1 MNKKLK
7 FKGSMKQFMRWPLYL
22 TILLIWLDILIF
34 MVSVKA
40 GILATLGIVVYIVAA
55 LLLTRFHRPLI
66 LNDLIAFANQY
77 ESLEKRL
84 LDDLAL
90 PYAIMD
96 TNGRM
101 IWSNKVFAE
110 LTGKEQLYNKHITT
124 IFPEIT
130 PDKLP
135 VPEKQEITEM
145 STNFGDRIYRVSM
158 QLVTMKDVVNEAR
171 ILENVDAD
179 INLVAMFF
187 YDETEL
193 QEYIQK
199 NEDDKLVVALAYLDN
214 YEEALEGVE
223 EVRRSLLIALIDRKI
238 TKYFSN
244 FDGLVRKLE
253 RDKYFL
259 IMRQSSLEALKEQ
272 RFHILDEVK
281 TVNIGNEMAVTL
293 SIGIGLNGANYLQ
306 NYEYCRIAIEM
317 ALGRGGDQVVIKNG
331 DSIAYFGGKSQQV
344 EKNTRVKARVKA
356 QALKEFMSTKD
367 RVVVMGHK
375 ITDVDALGA
384 AIGIYR
390 AGKTLGKPVH
400 IVVNDPTTS
409 IRPLM
414 AGYINNPDYE
424 PSMFVDCAQAKDLV
438 DNNTV
443 VVVVDTN
450 KPSYTECQDLL
461 YLTRTIVVLDH
472 HRRGSEVI
480 QNAVLSYVEPYASS
494 TCEMVAE
501 ILQYF
506 DEDLRLRSLEAD
518 CLYAGMV
525 IDTNNFTTRSGVRT
539 FEAAAY
545 LRRNGADITRVRKM
559 LRDNIDAYKARAE
572 VVRTAQIYRNCFAI
586 GRCPSEGL
594 ESPTV
599 VGAQAANELLNIAG
613 VKASFV
619 LTPYNNEVY
628 VSARAIDEVNVQ
640 VMMERMGGGG
650 HLNIAGAQVKAT
662 ENDQRYY
669 RSVIPG
675 RRIQRMK
682 VILLEDV
689 KALGKRGE
697 IVNVSDGYARNM
709 ILPKKLGL
717 EATPKNLNDLKLQK
731 ANEEKVAQENLEAA
745 RAFAK
750 NLEDKE
756 VILTLKVGEGGRTF
770 GSVSTK
776 EISEAAKKQLN
787 LDIEKKKLVL
797 PNPIRNLG
805 VTNVPVKLHPKV
817 TGSLK
822 VWVKEEA

>member
-1 MNKKLK
+1 MNNKVK
-7 FKGSMKQFMRWPLYL
+7 FKGPMKHFMRWPLYL
-22 TILLIWLDILIF
+22 SVLVVLLDLLVFI
-34 MVSVKA
+34 VSVKA
-40 GILATLGIVVYIVAA
+40 GILVSVGTVIYIFIAVQ
-55 LLLTRFHRPLI
+55 LFRYHKPLI
-66 LNDLIAFANQY
+66 VNDMIAFANQY
-77 ESLEKRL
+77 DVVEKRML
-84 LDDLAL
+84 EELAL

-96 TNGRM
+96 MEGRM
-101 IWSNKVFAE
+101 IWSNRVFSE
-110 LTGKEQLYNKHITT
+110 ITGRDQFYKKNISTV
-124 IFPEIT
+124 FPDIT

-135 VPEKQEITEM
+135 VADEPEISEM
-145 STNFGDRIYRVSM
+145 SIHFGDRIYRVSM
-158 QLVTMKDVVNEAR
+158 QRVTMGEVVSHAD
-171 ILENVDAD
+171 ILENMSQN
-179 INLVAMFF
+179 ISLIAMYL

-193 QEYIQK
+193 KEYIQK
-199 NEDDKLVVALAYLDN
+199 NEDNKLVVALAYLDN
-214 YEEALEGVE
+214 YEEALESVE
-223 EVRRSLLIALIDRKI
+223 DVRRSLLIALIDRKI

-244 FDGLVRKLE
+244 FDGLVKKLE
-253 RDKYFL
+253 KDKYLL
-259 IMRQSSLEALKEQ
+259 IMRQSSLETLKEQ

-293 SIGIGLNGANYLQ
+293 SIGIGLNASTYIQ
-306 NYEYCRIAIEM
+306 NYEYARIAIEM
-317 ALGRGGDQVVIKNG
+317 ALGRGGDQVVIKNENN
-331 DSIAYFGGKSQQV
+331 ITYIGGKAQQM
-344 EKNTRVKARVKA
+344 EKSTRVKARVKA

-384 AIGIYR
+384 GIGIYR

-400 IVVNDPTTS
+400 IVINDPTTS

-414 AGYINNPDYE
+414 SGFMENPDYE
-424 PSMFVDCAQAKDLV
+424 PSMFVDSNQAKELV

-443 VVVVDTN
+443 VIVVDTN

-461 YLTRTIVVLDH
+461 YMTKTIVVLDH

-662 ENDQRYY
+662 EDETEKMIKDIIDQLY
-669 RSVIPG
+669 
-675 RRIQRMK
+675 Q
-682 VILLEDV
+682 E
-689 KALGKRGE
+689 GE
-697 IVNVSDGYARNM
+697 
-709 ILPKKLGL
+709 
-717 EATPKNLNDLKLQK
+717 
-731 ANEEKVAQENLEAA
+731 
-745 RAFAK
+745 F
-750 NLEDKE
+750 KE
-756 VILTLKVGEGGRTF
+756 
-770 GSVSTK
+770 
-776 EISEAAKKQLN
+776 
-787 LDIEKKKLVL
+787 
-797 PNPIRNLG
+797 
-805 VTNVPVKLHPKV
+805 
-817 TGSLK
+817 
-822 VWVKEEA
+822 